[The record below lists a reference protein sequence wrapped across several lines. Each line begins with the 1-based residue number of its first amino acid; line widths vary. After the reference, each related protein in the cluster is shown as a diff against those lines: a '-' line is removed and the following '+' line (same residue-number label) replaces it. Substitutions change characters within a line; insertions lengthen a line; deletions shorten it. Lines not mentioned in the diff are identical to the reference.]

1 MESLSQSAR
10 EFLNS
15 LNEANEAL
23 GFEKIEIPTGQKF
36 TFFWGGI
43 FSQWAP
49 SEFTIDGMKFSH
61 AEQYMMYK
69 KAMLFGDTETANEI
83 MKAAHPREQK
93 ALGRKVKGF
102 DKDLWEQNCKQ
113 YVYDANY
120 AKFTQNFM
128 LLTGLM
134 ATGDTELVE
143 ASPEDKIWGIGL
155 ADTDPRAQNKETWQG
170 TNWLGEILT
179 KLRED
184 LKTKDLKKMVQHNL
198 LPPIKPEISYED
210 YEKLDI
216 RLCQIISVEKVEK
229 KDKLYKLEIDTGVDK
244 RVVVSAIAHLFKPEE
259 LLLKVLPFVLNL
271 KPREI
276 AKIESHGM
284 IVLADDKILNNTLQ
298 ISSPNGIAGVG
309 AIVI

>member
-1 MESLSQSAR
+1 METAT
-10 EFLNS
+10 
-15 LNEANEAL
+15 
-23 GFEKIEIPTGQKF
+23 KQKF

-49 SEFTIDGMKFSH
+49 SEFTIDDIKFSH

-69 KAMLFGDTETANEI
+69 KAMLFSDTETANKI
-83 MKAAHPREQK
+83 MAAASPREQK
-93 ALGRKVKGF
+93 ALGRKVANF
-102 DKDLWEQNCKQ
+102 DKDLWEANCKQ

-134 ATGDTELVE
+134 DTGDTEIVE

-155 ADTDPRAQNKETWQG
+155 TEDDPRAQNKETWQG
-170 TNWLGEILT
+170 TNWLGETLT

-184 LKTKDLKKMVQHNL
+184 LKTKDLKKMVEHNL
-198 LPPIKPEISYED
+198 LPPIKPNISFED

-229 KDKLYKLEIDTGVDK
+229 KDRLYKLQIDTGIDK
-244 RVVVSAIAHLFKPEE
+244 RIVVSSIAHLFKPEE
-259 LLLKVLPFVLNL
+259 LLWKTMLFVLNL
-271 KPREI
+271 APREI

-284 IVLADDKILNNTLQ
+284 IILAEDKKNNQLHPVTVPVVPHV
-298 ISSPNGIAGVG
+298 IG